1 MKKKN
6 KLIVIELEMI
16 QIIEFVD
23 KDIKK
28 QYNYILYV

>member
-6 KLIVIELEMI
+6 KSIVTEPEMT

-28 QYNYILYV
+28 QYNHISYV